1 MTSWEL
7 MMKILVQNRPEN
19 SWQGGDYVQ
28 LNNTVEALRNLGV
41 EVDISDD
48 LVVPVDVIKQYD
60 LVHLWN
66 FSMIWTKYQLW
77 VARKHKIPV
86 VCSMIYH
93 ESDQFIPYHPEQQI
107 MLNELS
113 CAIFQTKGEMER
125 VKRHLTLD
133 ESKVS
138 FVQNGID
145 DFWRTVSDKV
155 ISMEGFVLTVGRIEP
170 SKGQLDVALVC
181 QTLGKPYVIIGEV
194 TDKEY
199 AIACANAGAIIKSP
213 MTKEELKPWY
223 YSAAVYIQPSRAETW
238 GLCVDEAGS
247 QGTPIVLT
255 DHCERED
262 YDFIRCEYGN
272 QKSIEKGILKAWD
285 MPKDFTFAEG
295 LKSWAGI
302 GLQIKEIYEKIC
314 KK

>member
-1 MTSWEL
+1 
-7 MMKILVQNRPEN
+7 MMKILVQNRPEK
-19 SWQGGDYVQ
+19 SWQGGDYIQ
-28 LNNTVEALRNLGV
+28 LNNTVAALRKLGV
-41 EVDISDD
+41 EIDISDD
-48 LVVPVDVIKQYD
+48 LVVPPEVIKQYD

-77 VARKHKIPV
+77 VARKYKIPV

-93 ESDQFIPYHPEQQI
+93 ESDQHITYDLQQI
-107 MLNELS
+107 MLDELS
-113 CAIFQTKGEMER
+113 SAIFQTKGEMER

-145 DFWRTVSDKV
+145 DFWKTIDGIVP
-155 ISMEGFVLTVGRIEP
+155 SMEGYVLTVGRIEP
-170 SKGQLDVALVC
+170 SKGQLDAAIAC
-181 QTLGKPYVIIGEV
+181 KTLGKPYVMIGEV

-199 AIACANAGAIIKSP
+199 AIKCEEQGAIIKSP

-223 YSAAVYIQPSRAETW
+223 FGAKVYVQASRAETW

-255 DHCERED
+255 DHCERDD

-272 QKSIEKGILKAWD
+272 QESIKKGILKAWD

-295 LKSWAGI
+295 LKPWAGI
-302 GLQIKEIYEKIC
+302 GLQIKEIYEKII
-314 KK
+314 